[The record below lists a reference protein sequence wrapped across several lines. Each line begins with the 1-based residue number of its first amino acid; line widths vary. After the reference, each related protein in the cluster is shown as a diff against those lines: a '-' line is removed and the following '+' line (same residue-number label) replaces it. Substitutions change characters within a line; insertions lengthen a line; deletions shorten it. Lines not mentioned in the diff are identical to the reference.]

1 MLVLPSVFSYRVARA
16 AGLAAFLAV
25 GVTVRPVGAQDR
37 KPAPTFTNSTPLGAN
52 EIEHKVKTGDTLWDI
67 AKEYL
72 KDPFRWPEVF
82 KRNSDI
88 VENPH
93 WIYPGETIRIPTSE
107 VKPEVLARVATK
119 PAPAAP
125 PSERTV
131 FSTLPVR
138 ISDRLQSDGSVI
150 GRDGFN
156 GVARGEIEAA
166 PFGDRRGGP
175 AGSGRLA
182 AAYDRPGIEAADGES
197 RFQLRDRVFV
207 NLPAGVGQVGDRLL
221 IYRLGDEIGED
232 AQVIIPTGILRVE
245 ARDSRGPALAS
256 VVRQFDQIQLDQR
269 VMPLPAASSGTGRPI
284 DVANGPTEEVLF
296 ISNNPVLPSLQNYIV
311 MSARNAAGIRVG
323 DQFTLIDGSVD
334 PEHPAP
340 PVPAALAEVVRVT
353 PFAVTAI
360 LVNQDQPRITK
371 GMKATLT
378 ARMP

>member
-1 MLVLPSVFSYRVARA
+1 MQVLPSVFSYRATRV
-16 AGLAAFLAV
+16 AGLAAFLAI
-25 GVTVRPVGAQDR
+25 GVAVRPVGAQER
-37 KPAPTFTNSTPLGAN
+37 KPAPTFTNATPLGPD
-52 EIEHKVKTGDTLWDI
+52 EIEHKVKKGDTLWDI

-93 WIYPGETIRIPTSE
+93 WIYPGETIRIPSSE

-119 PAPAAP
+119 VAPPPP

-131 FSTLPVR
+131 FSALPSRV
-138 ISDRLQSDGSVI
+138 SDRVQSDGNVI
-150 GRDGFN
+150 GRSSSY
-156 GVARGEIEAA
+156 GVPRGEMDAA

-197 RFQLRDRVFV
+197 RFQLHDRIFA
-207 NLPAGVGQVGDRLL
+207 NLPAGVGQVGDYLL
-221 IYRLGDEIGED
+221 VFTLGEEIGD
-232 AQVIIPTGILRVE
+232 NAQVVIPTGVVKVE
-245 ARDSRGPALAS
+245 SRDAGNPALVS
-256 VVRQFDQIQLDQR
+256 VVREFAQIMLDQR
-269 VMPLPAASSGTGRPI
+269 VMPMVTGASVAGRPV
-284 DVANGPTEEVLF
+284 DVASGPTEEVLY
-296 ISNNPVLPSLQNYIV
+296 IGSDPVLPSLQNYV
-311 MSARNAAGIRVG
+311 VLSAKSASGVRVG

-334 PEHPAP
+334 PRHPAP

-353 PFAVTAI
+353 PYAVTAI
-360 LVNQDQPRITK
+360 LINQDQPRIRR